1 MRKAE
6 IKRTTKETDILLVLD
21 LDGGGK
27 AEISTG
33 IGFFDHMLTAFAVH
47 SGIDLKVSCK
57 GDLEVDGH
65 HTVEDVGIALG
76 QAFLEAVGDK
86 AGIER
91 YGSFMLPMD
100 ESLSLAA
107 IDISGRPYLVFD
119 AVFTAPMI
127 GDYDTQL
134 TEEFWR
140 AFAMNSKTTL
150 HIKLMYGAN
159 DHHKTEA
166 IYKAA
171 AHAIKAAIA
180 KNKDG
185 ALLSTKGCL

>member
-1 MRKAE
+1 
-6 IKRTTKETDILLVLD
+6 
-21 LDGGGK
+21 
-27 AEISTG
+27 
-33 IGFFDHMLTAFAVH
+33 MLTAFAVH
-47 SGIDLKVSCK
+47 SGIDLKVTCK

-100 ESLSLAA
+100 ESLALAA

-119 AVFTAPMI
+119 TAFTAPMI

-159 DHHKTEA
+159 DHHKAEA

>member
-6 IKRTTKETDILLVLD
+6 IKRTTKETDILLALD
-21 LDGGGK
+21 LDGNGK
-27 AEISTG
+27 VEISTG

-47 SGIDLKVSCK
+47 SGVDLKVTCK

-100 ESLSLAA
+100 ESLALAA

-119 AVFTAPMI
+119 AAFTSPMI

-159 DHHKTEA
+159 DHHKAEA

>member
-6 IKRTTKETDILLVLD
+6 IKRTTKETDILLALD
-21 LDGGGK
+21 LDGSGK
-27 AEISTG
+27 VEISTG

-47 SGIDLKVSCK
+47 SGVDLKVTCK

-100 ESLSLAA
+100 ESLALAA

-119 AVFTAPMI
+119 AAFTAPMI